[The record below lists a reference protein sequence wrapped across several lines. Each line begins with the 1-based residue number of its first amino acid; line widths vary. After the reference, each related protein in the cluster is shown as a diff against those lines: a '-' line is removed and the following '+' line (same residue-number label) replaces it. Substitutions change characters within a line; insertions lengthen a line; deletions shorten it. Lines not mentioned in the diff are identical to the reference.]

1 MLMRRKHAVTGK
13 AKLGVEAFARSLLIV
28 PKCLAENSGLDVQD
42 SIIKV
47 CVPTPVCVVGCVYIV
62 RVRDVFLCY
71 HVLYVVI
78 IVSICSILCTAL
90 IHI

>member
-47 CVPTPVCVVGCVYIV
+47 CVVGCVYIV

>member
-1 MLMRRKHAVTGK
+1 MYRIAYRIALIIFIYTGAGSFEVAAYRMLMRRKHAVTGK

-47 CVPTPVCVVGCVYIV
+47 SV
-62 RVRDVFLCY
+62 
-71 HVLYVVI
+71 
-78 IVSICSILCTAL
+78 
-90 IHI
+90 